1 MLIDLLPTNINA
13 NNIGPNLPTI
23 IKNEM
28 SILEDSFKLP
38 VIPVVNPTFPK
49 ALTHSKS
56 NSLNMVS
63 GSNDEIIMKEN
74 IIIIIEKINIIRDL
88 LIISLLTVL
97 LNKTTSSL
105 PMIVEIRDTVIIESV
120 PTLIPPATD
129 KELPP
134 INISAIVVILV
145 LLCIEL

>member
-1 MLIDLLPTNINA
+1 
-13 NNIGPNLPTI
+13 
-23 IKNEM
+23 M
-28 SILEDSFKLP
+28 SIFEDSFKLP

-63 GSNDEIIMKEN
+63 GSNDEIIVKEK
-74 IIIIIEKINIIRDL
+74 IIIIIENINIIKDL
-88 LIISLLTVL
+88 RIISLLIVR
-97 LNKTTSSL
+97 LNKMTSSL
-105 PMIVEIRDTVIIESV
+105 PMIVEIKETVIIESV
-120 PTLIPPATD
+120 PILIPPATD

-134 INISAIVVILV
+134 TNISAIVVILV